1 MTFEEQLTRAFDTLT
16 ERLRGEIDSH
26 VRRASA
32 ELIAAAPYDRDPAVL
47 EAARA
52 ELERAVAAARQE
64 AHQAGHSAGE
74 EAARLAALAEL
85 EAAVAAARQ
94 EAHQAGHSAGEEAAR
109 LAALAELEAAV
120 AAARQEAHQAGHSA
134 GEEAARIA
142 ALAELEA
149 AVAAARQEAHQAG
162 RSAGEEAA
170 RTAARKEL
178 ESAVAAARREAH
190 DAGLAAG
197 IDAGLAEGREAG
209 RAAALEEIQARAPQP
224 TDSAPGPA
232 LMDAVRTIEQARS
245 LTEILDALVSAA
257 SADAARAE
265 VWLHRGGGLH
275 RWRSPAAGDGTP
287 VEPATSPQNDRIIA
301 DALRT
306 NAIASAD
313 GAVAVPIAIGG
324 AVVAVLVAQRA
335 RGGSAERRTPN
346 DERRAVGPLRCAVAR
361 SADRV
366 QDGTCAHAAAGA
378 GACRD
383 SAGGARRS
391 ARRRRHVGAAL
402 RAAARLRDQA
412 VPRRRRWWRGA
423 AIAIWRRASAARS
436 PARAS
441 CSSSGSRRMSGSG
454 RTTSGTSCCAPSP
467 TATPACWKSE
477 VRSQKL
483 EVKYRNTFFT
493 LAVVAAVLAPGEAV
507 RAQAQSQ
514 APGGADV
521 VLKPTNHPRLPTDAS
536 QLWLAPAGRATVR
549 SAALNDFAT
558 GVKLEVDSNFA
569 KALPIFL
576 QPAVRQGTL
585 GHYAE
590 YYQGLAELRL
600 GRAVGRTPDLSGAR
614 RQQTDR
620 LPAGGRRA
628 A

>member
-32 ELIAAAPYDRDPAVL
+32 ELIAAAPYERDPAVL

-64 AHQAGHSAGE
+64 AHQAGHSAGEEAARLAALAELEAAVAAARQEAHQAGHRAGE

-134 GEEAARIA
+134 GEEAAR
-142 ALAELEA
+142 
-149 AVAAARQEAHQAG
+149 
-162 RSAGEEAA
+162 
-170 RTAARKEL
+170 TAARKEL
-178 ESAVAAARREAH
+178 ESAVAAGRREAH

-287 VEPATSPQNDRIIA
+287 EEPAASPQNDRIIA
-301 DALRT
+301 DALRS

-313 GAVAVPIAIGG
+313 GAVALPMAIGG
-324 AVVAVLVAQRA
+324 AVVAVLVAQPREA
-335 RGGSAERRTPN
+335 GAPN
-346 DERRAVGPLRCAVAR
+346 DERRTTNVELLARFAAR
-361 SADRV
+361 SLEALTAFKTARALT
-366 QDGTCAHAAAGA
+366 QRPEPPPAAIPPAA
-378 GACRD
+378 LD
-383 SAGGARRS
+383 EARAEEDTS
-391 ARRRRHVGAAL
+391 ARRY
-402 RAAARLRDQA
+402 ARLLVSEIKLYHEDAVMEGRRDRDLA
-412 VPRRRRWWRGA
+412 TRLGGE
-423 AIAIWRRASAARS
+423 I
-436 PARAS
+436 ARARVMFEQRVPS
-441 CSSSGSRRMSGSG
+441 HVRERADYFREELL
-454 RTTSGTSCCAPSP
+454 RTLANGDASLLEVRSQ
-467 TATPACWKSE
+467 KSE
-477 VRSQKL
+477 VRS
-483 EVKYRNTFFT
+483 
-493 LAVVAAVLAPGEAV
+493 
-507 RAQAQSQ
+507 
-514 APGGADV
+514 
-521 VLKPTNHPRLPTDAS
+521 
-536 QLWLAPAGRATVR
+536 
-549 SAALNDFAT
+549 
-558 GVKLEVDSNFA
+558 
-569 KALPIFL
+569 
-576 QPAVRQGTL
+576 
-585 GHYAE
+585 
-590 YYQGLAELRL
+590 
-600 GRAVGRTPDLSGAR
+600 
-614 RQQTDR
+614 
-620 LPAGGRRA
+620 
-628 A
+628 